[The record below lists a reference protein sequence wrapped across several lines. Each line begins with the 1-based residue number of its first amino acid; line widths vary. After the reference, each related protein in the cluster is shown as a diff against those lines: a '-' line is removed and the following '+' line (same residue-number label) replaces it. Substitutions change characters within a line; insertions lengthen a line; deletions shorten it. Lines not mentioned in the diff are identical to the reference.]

1 MQYCWFVL
9 ICLIYIYFWKCDQQS
24 KECAYK
30 VILILVWRRDNEA
43 PIFFFFIIEHI
54 KMFIKCICTLV
65 YKIKYYSWIEMK
77 CNIVWLVFL
86 NLLFVL
92 NFIRITCRE
101 EVFFNMNHFYINLTF
116 LVHSLF
122 NYLFINSYLFLYKN
136 STNRPPNFW
145 IILNHLQLNMYKV
158 QKKVN
163 IS

>member
-1 MQYCWFVL
+1 
-9 ICLIYIYFWKCDQQS
+9 
-24 KECAYK
+24 
-30 VILILVWRRDNEA
+30 
-43 PIFFFFIIEHI
+43 
-54 KMFIKCICTLV
+54 
-65 YKIKYYSWIEMK
+65 MK

-136 STNRPPNFW
+136 STNRPPNF
-145 IILNHLQLNMYKV
+145 
-158 QKKVN
+158 
-163 IS
+163 